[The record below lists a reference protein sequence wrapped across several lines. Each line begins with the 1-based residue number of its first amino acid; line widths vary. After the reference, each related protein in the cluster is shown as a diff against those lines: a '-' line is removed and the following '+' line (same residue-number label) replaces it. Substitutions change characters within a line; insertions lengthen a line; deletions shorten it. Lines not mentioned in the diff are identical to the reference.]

1 MSDLTGELIDG
12 RYQLLRQ
19 MAAGGMATI
28 YEAIDTRLDRKVA
41 VKIMH
46 PHLAQDEQFV
56 ERFIREAKASA
67 ALSHPNIVS
76 VQDQGWNQN
85 GTPAV
90 FLVMEMVEGHTLRE
104 YLNEQGSLSVA
115 DGIKF
120 LLPVLSAL
128 AAAHKL
134 GIVHRDIKP
143 ENILISKEGR
153 IKIADFGLAKG
164 PLLGTT
170 MTAESSI
177 VLGSVSYLSPE
188 QVQRGI
194 ADSRSDVYSAGITAF
209 EIFTGEK
216 PFAGEEPIQIAYMH
230 VNDRVPLMSTRKS
243 GIPPELDQLIHR
255 ATNSDPD
262 ARPRDAGE
270 FHSALSAIS
279 QSLDPNQKQMSLELD
294 IPIAPMRPAS
304 KKPSRRERA
313 RAEKEKTVALK
324 KNRED
329 SRELSGKNNSDKN
342 EPAKRE
348 TTAQIKKRKKV
359 SKRVRRNRFIA
370 AGLAISLGI
379 FGWYALVGPGSRV
392 VVPSIVGA
400 TESEALNVLNPL
412 GLRLVISER
421 QFSEEISDGQI
432 IESNPAGGGKVD
444 AGGEVKAIISKGPE
458 RYVIPMLVGLTPE
471 AAVNLLAKYPVKV
484 GELKEVFNDQ
494 TPKGFVISSSPAQG
508 EKVKRDSTVNILV
521 SKGIETLDV
530 TSYVGKSA
538 DQALNE
544 LTDAGFNV
552 TTAEQFSENVL
563 AGAIISQVPS
573 GGAPLPKGAKI
584 ALTISKGSQ
593 YVFIP
598 NVFSLTENKARAAL
612 TDLEL
617 KVVVKKIGAKKV
629 KAVTNIVP
637 KVGTKVKRGSTVTI
651 TVG

>member
-12 RYQLLRQ
+12 RYQLIRQ
-19 MAAGGMATI
+19 MASGGMATI
-28 YEAIDTRLDRKVA
+28 YEGLDTRLDRKVA
-41 VKIMH
+41 VKVMH

-90 FLVMEMVEGHTLRE
+90 FLVMELVEGHTLRE
-104 YLNEQGSLSVA
+104 YLNEQGALSVA
-115 DGIKF
+115 SGIQF

-128 AAAHKL
+128 AAAHRL

-143 ENILISKEGR
+143 DNILISKEGR

-194 ADSRSDVYSAGITAF
+194 ADARSDVYSAAITAF

-216 PFAGEEPIQIAYMH
+216 PYAGEEPIQIAYMH
-230 VNDRVPLMSTRKS
+230 VNERVPLMSTKRS
-243 GIPPELDQLIHR
+243 GIPPELDQLIFR

-262 ARPRDAGE
+262 ARPRDASE
-270 FHSALSAIS
+270 FH
-279 QSLDPNQKQMSLELD
+279 QSLTLIAQALDPNQKQLSLELD

-304 KKPSRRERA
+304 KKPNRRERA
-313 RAEKEKTVALK
+313 RIEKEKTVALK
-324 KNRED
+324 RENT
-329 SRELSGKNNSDKN
+329 EENSKTK
-342 EPAKRE
+342 AKE
-348 TTAQIKKRKKV
+348 NTAQIRKRKKI
-359 SKRVRRNRFIA
+359 SKRVRRNRYIA
-370 AGLAISLGI
+370 AGLAIALGI
-379 FGWYALVGPGSRV
+379 FGWYALVGPGSKV

-400 TESEALNVLNPL
+400 TQKEALGALSPL
-412 GLRLVISER
+412 GLTLVISEKR
-421 QFSEEISDGQI
+421 FDEEISEGQI
-432 IESNPAGGGKVD
+432 IESEPAGGGKVD
-444 AGGEVKAIISKGPE
+444 AGGQVKAVISKGAE
-458 RYVIPMLVGLTPE
+458 RYLIPSLAGLTPE
-471 AAVNLLAKYPVKV
+471 AAVNLLAKSPIKV
-484 GELKEVFNDQ
+484 GDLTEVFNDQ
-494 TPKGFVISSSPAQG
+494 TPKGFVISSSPAAG
-508 EKVKRDSTVNILV
+508 EKVKRDSIVDLLI
-521 SKGIETLDV
+521 SKGIETIDV

-544 LTDAGFNV
+544 LTDSGFDV
-552 TTAEQFSENVL
+552 STVDQFSENVL
-563 AGAIISQVPS
+563 AGAVISQVPS
-573 GGAPLPKGAKI
+573 GGAPLAKGTKI
-584 ALTISKGSQ
+584 TLTISKGSQ

-598 NVFSLTENKARAAL
+598 NVFSLTEAKARAAL

-617 KVVVKKIGAKKV
+617 KVVVKKIGVKKV
-629 KAVTNIVP
+629 KAVTNISP

>member
-12 RYQLLRQ
+12 RYQLIRH
-19 MAAGGMATI
+19 MASGGMATI
-28 YEAIDTRLDRKVA
+28 YEGLDTRLDRKVA

-90 FLVMEMVEGHTLRE
+90 FLVMELVEGHTLRE
-104 YLNEQGSLSVA
+104 YLNEQGALSVA
-115 DGIKF
+115 SGIQF

-128 AAAHKL
+128 SAAHKL

-143 ENILISKEGR
+143 DNILISKEGR

-194 ADSRSDVYSAGITAF
+194 ADARSDVYSAAITAF

-216 PFAGEEPIQIAYMH
+216 PYAGEEPIQIAYMH
-230 VNDRVPLMSTRKS
+230 VNERVPLMSTKRS
-243 GIPPELDQLIHR
+243 GIPPELDQLIYR
-255 ATNSDPD
+255 ASNSDPD
-262 ARPRDAGE
+262 ARPRDGSE
-270 FHSALSAIS
+270 FH
-279 QSLDPNQKQMSLELD
+279 QSLTLIAQALDPNQKQLSLELD

-304 KKPSRRERA
+304 KKSNRREKA
-313 RAEKEKTVALK
+313 RIEKEKTVAT
-324 KNRED
+324 
-329 SRELSGKNNSDKN
+329 S
-342 EPAKRE
+342 KRE
-348 TTAQIKKRKKV
+348 NTGENSKAEGKENTAQIRKRKKI
-359 SKRVRRNRFIA
+359 SKRVRRNRYIA
-370 AGLAISLGI
+370 VGLAIALGI
-379 FGWYALVGPGSRV
+379 FGWYALVGPGSKV

-400 TESEALNVLNPL
+400 TQEEALSALSPL
-412 GLRLVISER
+412 GLTLVISEKR
-421 QFSEEISDGQI
+421 FDEEISDGQI
-432 IESNPAGGGKVD
+432 IESDPAGGDKVD
-444 AGGEVKAIISKGPE
+444 AGGQVTAVISKGAE
-458 RYVIPMLVGLTPE
+458 RYLIPSLVGLTPE
-471 AAVNLLAKYPVKV
+471 AAVNLLAKSPIKV
-484 GELKEVFNDQ
+484 GDLTEVFNDQ
-494 TPKGFVISSSPAQG
+494 TPKGFVISSSPAAG
-508 EKVKRDSTVNILV
+508 KKVKRDAVVDLLI
-521 SKGIETLDV
+521 SKGIETIDV

-544 LTDAGFNV
+544 LTEGGFDV
-552 TTAEQFSENVL
+552 ETIDQFSESVL
-563 AGAIISQVPS
+563 AGTVISQVPS
-573 GGAPLPKGAKI
+573 GGAPLAKGTKI
-584 ALTISKGSQ
+584 ILTVSKGSE

-598 NVFSLTENKARAAL
+598 NVFSLTEAKARAAL
-612 TDLEL
+612 ADLEL
-617 KVVVKKIGAKKV
+617 KVVVKKIGVKKV
-629 KAVTNIVP
+629 KAVTNISP
-637 KVGTKVKRGSTVTI
+637 KIGTKVKRGSAVTI

>member
-12 RYQLLRQ
+12 RYQLIRH
-19 MAAGGMATI
+19 MASGGMATI
-28 YEAIDTRLDRKVA
+28 YEGLDTRLDRKVA

-90 FLVMEMVEGHTLRE
+90 FLVMELVEGHTLRE
-104 YLNEQGSLSVA
+104 YLNEQGALSVA
-115 DGIKF
+115 SGIQF

-128 AAAHKL
+128 SAAHKL

-143 ENILISKEGR
+143 DNILISKEGR

-194 ADSRSDVYSAGITAF
+194 ADARSDVYSAAITAF

-216 PFAGEEPIQIAYMH
+216 PYAGEEPIQIAYMH
-230 VNDRVPLMSTRKS
+230 VNERVPLMSTKRS
-243 GIPPELDQLIHR
+243 GIPPELDQLIYR
-255 ATNSDPD
+255 ASNSDPD
-262 ARPRDAGE
+262 ARPRDGSE
-270 FHSALSAIS
+270 FH
-279 QSLDPNQKQMSLELD
+279 QSLTLIAQALDPNQKQLSLELD

-304 KKPSRRERA
+304 KKSNRREKA
-313 RAEKEKTVALK
+313 RIEKEKTVAI
-324 KNRED
+324 
-329 SRELSGKNNSDKN
+329 S
-342 EPAKRE
+342 KRE
-348 TTAQIKKRKKV
+348 NTGENSKVEGKENTAQIRKRKKI
-359 SKRVRRNRFIA
+359 SKRVRRNRYIA
-370 AGLAISLGI
+370 VGLAITLGI
-379 FGWYALVGPGSRV
+379 FGWYALVGPGSKV

-400 TESEALNVLNPL
+400 TQEEALSALSPL
-412 GLRLVISER
+412 GLTLVISEKR
-421 QFSEEISDGQI
+421 FDEEISDGQI
-432 IESNPAGGGKVD
+432 IESDPAGGDKVD
-444 AGGEVKAIISKGPE
+444 AGGQVTAVISKGAE
-458 RYVIPMLVGLTPE
+458 RYLIPSLVGLTPE
-471 AAVNLLAKYPVKV
+471 AAVNLLAKSPIKV
-484 GELKEVFNDQ
+484 GDLTEVFNDQ
-494 TPKGFVISSSPAQG
+494 TPKGFVISSSPAAG
-508 EKVKRDSTVNILV
+508 KKVKRDAVVDLLI
-521 SKGIETLDV
+521 SKGIETIDV

-544 LTDAGFNV
+544 LTEGGFDV
-552 TTAEQFSENVL
+552 ETIDQFSESVL
-563 AGAIISQVPS
+563 AGTVISQVPS
-573 GGAPLPKGAKI
+573 GGAPLAKGTKI
-584 ALTISKGSQ
+584 ILTVSKGSE

-598 NVFSLTENKARAAL
+598 NVFSLTEAKARAAL

-617 KVVVKKIGAKKV
+617 KVVVKKIGVKKV
-629 KAVTNIVP
+629 KAVTNISP
-637 KVGTKVKRGSTVTI
+637 KVGTKVKRGSAVTI

>member
-12 RYQLLRQ
+12 RYQLIRH
-19 MAAGGMATI
+19 MASGGMATI
-28 YEAIDTRLDRKVA
+28 YEGLDTRLDRKVA

-90 FLVMEMVEGHTLRE
+90 FLVMELVEGHTLRE
-104 YLNEQGSLSVA
+104 YLNEQGALSVA
-115 DGIKF
+115 SGIQF

-128 AAAHKL
+128 SAAHKL

-143 ENILISKEGR
+143 DNILISKEGR

-194 ADSRSDVYSAGITAF
+194 ADARSDVYSAAITAF

-216 PFAGEEPIQIAYMH
+216 PYAGEEPIQIAYMH
-230 VNDRVPLMSTRKS
+230 VNERVPLMSTKRS
-243 GIPPELDQLIHR
+243 GIPPELDQLIYR
-255 ATNSDPD
+255 ASNSDPD
-262 ARPRDAGE
+262 ARPRDGSE
-270 FHSALSAIS
+270 FH
-279 QSLDPNQKQMSLELD
+279 QSLTLIAQALDPNQKQLSLELD

-304 KKPSRRERA
+304 KKSNRREKA
-313 RAEKEKTVALK
+313 RIEKEKTVAI
-324 KNRED
+324 
-329 SRELSGKNNSDKN
+329 S
-342 EPAKRE
+342 KRE
-348 TTAQIKKRKKV
+348 NTGENSKAEGKENTAQIRKRKKI
-359 SKRVRRNRFIA
+359 SKRVRRNRYIA
-370 AGLAISLGI
+370 VGLAITLGI
-379 FGWYALVGPGSRV
+379 FGWYALVGPGSKV

-400 TESEALNVLNPL
+400 TQEEALSALSPL
-412 GLRLVISER
+412 GLTLVISEKR
-421 QFSEEISDGQI
+421 FDEEISDGQI
-432 IESNPAGGGKVD
+432 IESDPAGGDKVD
-444 AGGEVKAIISKGPE
+444 AGGQVTAVISKGAE
-458 RYVIPMLVGLTPE
+458 RYLIPSLVGLTPE
-471 AAVNLLAKYPVKV
+471 AAVNLLAKSPIKV
-484 GELKEVFNDQ
+484 GDLTEVFNDQ
-494 TPKGFVISSSPAQG
+494 TPKGFVISSSPAAG
-508 EKVKRDSTVNILV
+508 KKVKRDAVVDLLI
-521 SKGIETLDV
+521 SKGIETIDV

-544 LTDAGFNV
+544 LTEGGFDV
-552 TTAEQFSENVL
+552 ETIDQFSESVL
-563 AGAIISQVPS
+563 AGTVISQVPS
-573 GGAPLPKGAKI
+573 GGAPLAKGTKI
-584 ALTISKGSQ
+584 ILTVSKGSE

-598 NVFSLTENKARAAL
+598 NVFSLTEAKARAAL
-612 TDLEL
+612 ADLEL
-617 KVVVKKIGAKKV
+617 KVVVKKIGVKKV
-629 KAVTNIVP
+629 KAVTNISP
-637 KVGTKVKRGSTVTI
+637 KVGTKVKRGSAVTI

>member
-12 RYQLLRQ
+12 RYQLIRH
-19 MAAGGMATI
+19 MASGGMATI
-28 YEAIDTRLDRKVA
+28 YEGLDTRLDRKVA
-41 VKIMH
+41 VKVMH

-90 FLVMEMVEGHTLRE
+90 FLVMELVEGHTLRE
-104 YLNEQGSLSVA
+104 YLNEQGALSVA
-115 DGIKF
+115 SGIQF

-128 AAAHKL
+128 SAAHKL

-143 ENILISKEGR
+143 DNILISKEGR

-194 ADSRSDVYSAGITAF
+194 ADARSDVYSAAITAF

-216 PFAGEEPIQIAYMH
+216 PYAGEEPIQIAYMH
-230 VNDRVPLMSTRKS
+230 VNERVPLMSTKRA
-243 GIPPELDQLIHR
+243 GIPPELDQLIYR

-262 ARPRDAGE
+262 ARPRDGSE
-270 FHSALSAIS
+270 FH
-279 QSLDPNQKQMSLELD
+279 QSLTLIAQALDPNQKQLSLELD

-304 KKPSRRERA
+304 KKPNRRERA
-313 RAEKEKTVALK
+313 RIEKEETVAL
-324 KNRED
+324 N
-329 SRELSGKNNSDKN
+329 
-342 EPAKRE
+342 KRE
-348 TTAQIKKRKKV
+348 NTKENSKTENKENSAQIRKRKKI
-359 SKRVRRNRFIA
+359 SKRVRRNRYIA
-370 AGLAISLGI
+370 AGLAIALGI
-379 FGWYALVGPGSRV
+379 FGWYALVGPGSKV

-400 TESEALNVLNPL
+400 TQEEALGALSPL
-412 GLRLVISER
+412 GLTLVISEKR
-421 QFSEEISDGQI
+421 FDEEISEGQI
-432 IESNPAGGGKVD
+432 SESDPAGGGKVD
-444 AGGEVKAIISKGPE
+444 AGGQVKAIISKGAE
-458 RYVIPMLVGLTPE
+458 RYLIPSLVGLTPE
-471 AAVNLLAKYPVKV
+471 AAVNLLAKSPIKV
-484 GELKEVFNDQ
+484 GDLTEVFSDQ
-494 TPKGFVISSSPAQG
+494 APKGFVISSSPAAG
-508 EKVKRDSTVNILV
+508 EKVKRDAVVDLLI
-521 SKGIETLDV
+521 SKGIETIDV

-544 LTDAGFNV
+544 LTEGGFDV
-552 TTAEQFSENVL
+552 STVDQFSESVL
-563 AGAIISQVPS
+563 AGAVITQVPS
-573 GGAPLPKGAKI
+573 GGAPLAKGTKI
-584 ALTISKGSQ
+584 TLTVSKGSQ

-598 NVFSLTENKARAAL
+598 NVFSLTEAKARAAL
-612 TDLEL
+612 SDLEL
-617 KVVVKKIGAKKV
+617 KVVVKKIGVKKV
-629 KAVTNIVP
+629 KSVTNISP

>member
-12 RYQLLRQ
+12 RYQLNRQ
-19 MAAGGMATI
+19 MASGGMATI
-28 YEAIDTRLDRKVA
+28 YEGLDTRLDRKVA

-90 FLVMEMVEGHTLRE
+90 FLVMELVEGHTLRE
-104 YLNEQGSLSVA
+104 YLNEQGALPVA
-115 DGIKF
+115 SGIAF

-128 AAAHKL
+128 SAAHKL

-143 ENILISKEGR
+143 DNILISKEGR

-194 ADSRSDVYSAGITAF
+194 ADARSDVYSAAITAF

-216 PFAGEEPIQIAYMH
+216 PYAGEEPIQIAYMH
-230 VNDRVPLMSTRKS
+230 VNERVPMMSTKRS
-243 GIPPELDQLIHR
+243 GIPPELDQLIYR

-262 ARPRDAGE
+262 ARPRDASE
-270 FHSALSAIS
+270 FH
-279 QSLDPNQKQMSLELD
+279 QSLTLIAQALDPNQKQLSLELD

-304 KKPSRRERA
+304 KKPNRRERA
-313 RAEKEKTVALK
+313 RIEKEKTVV
-324 KNRED
+324 
-329 SRELSGKNNSDKN
+329 LS
-342 EPAKRE
+342 KRE
-348 TTAQIKKRKKV
+348 NTEENSKSEGKENTAQIRKRKKI
-359 SKRVRRNRFIA
+359 SKRVRRNRYIA
-370 AGLAISLGI
+370 AGLAITLGI
-379 FGWYALVGPGSRV
+379 FGWYSLVGPGSKV

-400 TESEALNVLNPL
+400 TQDEALGALSPL
-412 GLRLVISER
+412 GLTLVISEKR
-421 QFSEEISDGQI
+421 FDEEISEGQI
-432 IESNPAGGGKVD
+432 IESDPAGGGKVD
-444 AGGEVKAIISKGPE
+444 AGGQVKAVISNGAE
-458 RYVIPMLVGLTPE
+458 RYLIPSLVGLTPE
-471 AAVNLLAKYPVKV
+471 AAVNLLAKSPIKV
-484 GELKEVFNDQ
+484 GDLTEVFNDQ
-494 TPKGFVISSSPAQG
+494 TPKGFVISSSPAAG
-508 EKVKRDSTVNILV
+508 EKVKRDAVVDLLI
-521 SKGIETLDV
+521 SKGIETIDV

-544 LTDAGFNV
+544 LTDSGFDV
-552 TTAEQFSENVL
+552 ETVDQFSESVL
-563 AGAIISQVPS
+563 AGAVISQVPS
-573 GGAPLPKGAKI
+573 GGAPLAKGAKI
-584 ALTISKGSQ
+584 TLTISKGSQ

-598 NVFSLTENKARAAL
+598 NVFSLTEAKARAAIA
-612 TDLEL
+612 DLEL
-617 KVVVKKIGAKKV
+617 KIVVKKIGVKKV
-629 KAVTNIVP
+629 KSVTNISP

>member
-329 SRELSGKNNSDKN
+329 SRDLSGKNNSDKN

-400 TESEALNVLNPL
+400 TESEALNVLTPL

>member
-12 RYQLLRQ
+12 RYQLIRQ

-41 VKIMH
+41 VKVMH

-76 VQDQGWNQN
+76 VQDQGWNQH
-85 GTPAV
+85 GSPAV
-90 FLVMEMVEGHTLRE
+90 FLVMELVEGHTLRE
-104 YLNEQGSLSVA
+104 YLNEQGALSVDA
-115 DGIKF
+115 GIKF

-128 AAAHKL
+128 AAAHKM

-143 ENILISKEGR
+143 DNILISKEGR

-194 ADSRSDVYSAGITAF
+194 ADARSDVYSAGITAF

-216 PFAGEEPIQIAYMH
+216 PFAGDEPIQIAYMH
-230 VNDRVPLMSTRKS
+230 VNDRVPLMSTKRS
-243 GIPPELDQLIHR
+243 GIPPELDQLIYR

-262 ARPRDAGE
+262 ARPRDGGE
-270 FHSALSAIS
+270 FHQALTSIA
-279 QSLDPNQKQMSLELD
+279 QTLDPNQKQLSLELD

-313 RAEKEKTVALK
+313 RIEKEKTVAIK
-324 KNRED
+324 KTENTSENTRAD
-329 SRELSGKNNSDKN
+329 GK
-342 EPAKRE
+342 E
-348 TTAQIKKRKKV
+348 TTAQLRKKKKL
-359 SKRVRRNRFIA
+359 SKRVRRNRYIA
-370 AGLAISLGI
+370 AVLAIALGV
-379 FGWYALVGPGSRV
+379 FGWYVLVGPGSKV

-400 TESEALNVLNPL
+400 TEKEATNALTPL
-412 GLRLVISER
+412 GLTLVITEKR
-421 QFSEEISDGQI
+421 FDEEISNGQI
-432 IESNPAGGGKVD
+432 IESDPAGGGKVD
-444 AGGEVKAIISKGPE
+444 AGGAVKAIISKGPE
-458 RYVIPMLVGLTPE
+458 RYVIPALVGLTPE
-471 AAVNLLAKYPVKV
+471 AAVNLLARYPVKV
-484 GELKEVFNDQ
+484 GELKEVYNDK
-494 TPKGFVISSSPAQG
+494 TPKGFVISSSPATG
-508 EKVKRDSTVNILV
+508 EKVKRDATIDLLI
-521 SKGIETLDV
+521 SKGVETLDV
-530 TSYVGKSA
+530 ASYVGKSA

-544 LTDAGFNV
+544 LTDAGFSV
-552 TTAEQFSENVL
+552 ESVDQFSENVL
-563 AGAIISQVPS
+563 AGAVISQVPS
-573 GGAPLPKGAKI
+573 GGAPLAKGAKI
-584 ALTISKGSQ
+584 TLTISKGSQ

-598 NVFSLTENKARAAL
+598 NVFSLTEAKARAAL

-617 KVVVKKIGAKKV
+617 KVIVKKIGAKKV
-629 KAVTNIVP
+629 KAVTNIAP

>member
-12 RYQLLRQ
+12 RYQLIRQ

-28 YEAIDTRLDRKVA
+28 YEALDTRLDRKVA
-41 VKIMH
+41 VKVMH

-76 VQDQGWNQN
+76 VQDQGWNQH
-85 GTPAV
+85 GAPAV
-90 FLVMEMVEGHTLRE
+90 FLVMELVEGHTLRE
-104 YLNEQGSLSVA
+104 YLNEQGALSVDA
-115 DGIKF
+115 GIKF

-128 AAAHKL
+128 AAAHKM

-143 ENILISKEGR
+143 DNILISKEGR

-194 ADSRSDVYSAGITAF
+194 ADARSDVYSAGITAF

-216 PFAGEEPIQIAYMH
+216 PFAGAEPIQIAYMH
-230 VNDRVPLMSTRKS
+230 VNDRVPQMSTKRS
-243 GIPPELDQLIHR
+243 GIPPELDQLIYR

-262 ARPRDAGE
+262 ARPRDGGE
-270 FHSALSAIS
+270 FHQVLTAIA
-279 QSLDPNQKQMSLELD
+279 QALDPNQKQLSLELD

-313 RAEKEKTVALK
+313 RIEKEKTVALK
-324 KNRED
+324 KTENTGEVKKTD
-329 SRELSGKNNSDKN
+329 GK
-342 EPAKRE
+342 E
-348 TTAQIKKRKKV
+348 TTAQLRKKKL
-359 SKRVRRNRFIA
+359 SKRVRRNRYIA
-370 AGLAISLGI
+370 AGLAIALGV
-379 FGWYALVGPGSRV
+379 FGWYVLVGPGSKV

-400 TESEALNVLNPL
+400 TEKEATNALSPL
-412 GLRLVISER
+412 GLTLVITEKR
-421 QFSEEISDGQI
+421 FDEEISDGQI
-432 IESNPAGGGKVD
+432 IESDPAGGGKVD
-444 AGGEVKAIISKGPE
+444 AGGAIKAIISKGPE
-458 RYVIPMLVGLTPE
+458 RYVIPALVSLTPE

-484 GELKEVFNDQ
+484 GELKEVYNDK
-494 TPKGFVISSSPAQG
+494 TPKGFVISSSPATG
-508 EKVKRDSTVNILV
+508 EKVKRDATIDLLI
-521 SKGIETLDV
+521 SKGVETLDV
-530 TSYVGKSA
+530 ASYVGKSA

-544 LTDAGFNV
+544 LTDAGFSV
-552 TTAEQFSENVL
+552 DSVDQFSESVL
-563 AGAIISQVPS
+563 AGAVISQIPS
-573 GGAPLPKGAKI
+573 GGAPLAKGAKI
-584 ALTISKGSQ
+584 TLTISKGSQ

-598 NVFSLTENKARAAL
+598 NVFSLTEAKARAAL

-617 KVVVKKIGAKKV
+617 KVIVKKIGAKKV
-629 KAVTNIVP
+629 KAVTNIAP

>member
-28 YEAIDTRLDRKVA
+28 YEAVDTRLDRKVA

-329 SRELSGKNNSDKN
+329 SRDLSGKNNSDKN

-484 GELKEVFNDQ
+484 GELKEVFNDL

>member
-12 RYQLLRQ
+12 RYQLIRQ

-28 YEAIDTRLDRKVA
+28 YEALDTRLDRKVA

-85 GTPAV
+85 GSPAV
-90 FLVMEMVEGHTLRE
+90 FLVKELVEGHTLRE
-104 YLNEQGSLSVA
+104 YLNEQGALTVA

-128 AAAHKL
+128 AAAHKV

-143 ENILISKEGR
+143 DNILISKEGR

-216 PFAGEEPIQIAYMH
+216 PYAGEEPIQIAYMH
-230 VNDRVPLMSTRKS
+230 VNERVPLMSTKRS
-243 GIPPELDQLIHR
+243 GIPPELDQLIYR

-262 ARPRDAGE
+262 ARPSNGAE
-270 FHSALSAIS
+270 FHQVLTTIS
-279 QSLDPNQKQMSLELD
+279 QALDPTQKQLSLELD

-304 KKPSRRERA
+304 QKPSRRERA
-313 RAEKEKTVALK
+313 RIEKEKTVALK
-324 KNRED
+324 KMENTGENKK
-329 SRELSGKNNSDKN
+329 SQSK
-342 EPAKRE
+342 E
-348 TTAQIKKRKKV
+348 TTAQLRKKKKI
-359 SKRVRRNRFIA
+359 SKRVRRNRYIA
-370 AGLAISLGI
+370 AGLAVTLGVV
-379 FGWYALVGPGSRV
+379 GWYALVGPGSKV

-400 TESEALNVLNPL
+400 TEKEANKALGPL
-412 GLRLVISER
+412 GLTLVISEKR
-421 QFSEEISDGQI
+421 FDEDISTGKI
-432 IESNPAGGGKVD
+432 IESDPSGGGKLD
-444 AGGEVKAIISKGPE
+444 PGGAVKAVISKGPE
-458 RYVIPMLVGLTPE
+458 RYEIPSLVGLTPE
-471 AAVNLLAKYPVKV
+471 AAVNSLAKYPVKV
-484 GELKEVFNDQ
+484 GELKEVFNEK
-494 TPKGFVISSSPAQG
+494 TPKGFVISTSPAAG
-508 EKVKRDSTVNILV
+508 EKVKRDATIDLLI
-521 SKGIETLDV
+521 SKGVETFDV
-530 TSYVGKSA
+530 ASYVGKSA

-544 LTDAGFNV
+544 LTDAGFDV
-552 TTAEQFSENVL
+552 DTVDQFSESVL
-563 AGAIISQVPS
+563 AGEVISQLPS
-573 GGAPLPKGAKI
+573 GGAPLEKGAKI

-593 YVFIP
+593 FVFIP
-598 NVFSLTENKARAAL
+598 NVFSLTEEKARAAL
-612 TDLEL
+612 SDLEL

-629 KAVTNIVP
+629 KAVTNISP
-637 KVGTKVKRGSTVTI
+637 KVGAKVKRGSTVTI